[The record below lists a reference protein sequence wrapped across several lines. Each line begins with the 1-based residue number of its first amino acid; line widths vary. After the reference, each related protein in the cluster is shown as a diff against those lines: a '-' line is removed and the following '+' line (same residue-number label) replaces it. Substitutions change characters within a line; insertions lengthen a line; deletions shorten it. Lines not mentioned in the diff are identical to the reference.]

1 MEGVCMEYYLAI
13 DIGASSGRHII
24 GYLNDGKIIC
34 EEVYRFKNALI
45 NKHNHKCWDIDYLF
59 NQVLM
64 GLKKCKELNKIPKTI
79 GIDTW
84 AVDYVLIDE
93 EGNRIGDSISYRDNR
108 TNGIDKEVYKVIDEK
123 SLYQRT
129 GIQKQNF
136 NTIYQLMADKDN
148 LNKATCMFMIPDYL
162 NYLLTGIKAQEYT
175 NATTTQLICPDT
187 KAWDFELID
196 KLGFPRKI
204 FLPINKPG
212 TIINTLKKEVIDI
225 VGFNTTVVSIA
236 SHDTASA
243 VIAVP
248 SLKKHPL
255 YISSG
260 TWSLMGTELEDV
272 NVSLLSHKYNLTNEG
287 GFNYRYRFLKNIM
300 GLWMIQSVQKED
312 DNNYSFSQ
320 LCEMAEKSNNNSII
334 DVNDSRF
341 LAPKSM
347 INEIKEYCKEKDLD
361 IPKSIGDIS
370 RIIYRSLALSY
381 KKTIEEIE
389 EITGLEFDEI
399 NIIGGGSNAEYLNK
413 LTKEIC
419 GRKVITGPSE
429 ATAIGNISCQML
441 KMGLFKNLLE
451 ARTCIY
457 KSFQIKEE
465 SC

>member
-1 MEGVCMEYYLAI
+1 
-13 DIGASSGRHII
+13 
-24 GYLNDGKIIC
+24 
-34 EEVYRFKNALI
+34 
-45 NKHNHKCWDIDYLF
+45 
-59 NQVLM
+59 
-64 GLKKCKELNKIPKTI
+64 
-79 GIDTW
+79 
-84 AVDYVLIDE
+84 
-93 EGNRIGDSISYRDNR
+93 
-108 TNGIDKEVYKVIDEK
+108 
-123 SLYQRT
+123 
-129 GIQKQNF
+129 
-136 NTIYQLMADKDN
+136 
-148 LNKATCMFMIPDYL
+148 
-162 NYLLTGIKAQEYT
+162 
-175 NATTTQLICPDT
+175 
-187 KAWDFELID
+187 
-196 KLGFPRKI
+196 
-204 FLPINKPG
+204 
-212 TIINTLKKEVIDI
+212 
-225 VGFNTTVVSIA
+225 
-236 SHDTASA
+236 
-243 VIAVP
+243 
-248 SLKKHPL
+248 
-255 YISSG
+255 
-260 TWSLMGTELEDV
+260 
-272 NVSLLSHKYNLTNEG
+272 
-287 GFNYRYRFLKNIM
+287 
-300 GLWMIQSVQKED
+300 MIQSIQKED
-312 DNNYSFSQ
+312 YNNYSFSQ

-347 INEIKEYCKEKDLD
+347 INEIKEYCKEKYLD